1 MYSKLESSKKEQ
13 RKAITLPPSVS
24 ETYVGL
30 RAHLGEGIY
39 LLENGDLGITFAVEG
54 IYDEV
59 LTENDLYAAFSPYAK
74 FLGAVSKGIPP
85 HKENASTVVQIICS
99 QRVIEKAPAL
109 SGASAGAGA
118 IIQHEIG
125 SLFSSGLIRRN
136 FYLTVRWTP
145 EHKPLNLGR
154 ALTIFKQAVALSSEN
169 SIAAASELET
179 QRSYFAKELKRALLE
194 SSLKA
199 KVLEEQELIAYYN
212 SVFHRGLAQPYKLKF
227 EELEPA
233 WTSIISPACQGTPHG
248 FTYDN
253 GNISIFTFSELP
265 PVFALGRFRQFL
277 DSLPLKT
284 FDACWTIS
292 AGQKN
297 PGAEHIFKK
306 MFFSQGPANRKKYQ
320 DLVSFEEGCSS
331 TNPSTKMSF
340 KLISYDLTEDLEA
353 RVFSTAV
360 DYLGCPIIRETQIAS
375 HLIAS
380 SLPMNCSAAEHN
392 IIGRF
397 KTVLLDRALCF
408 APLYTTD
415 TDSAGERQW
424 VARNGEPIKLDV
436 FGSGGNN
443 HLCVLGNSESGK
455 SCLISQF
462 LIEFVWRFE
471 TGVIRIID
479 RKTSYNKICDLF
491 GGKIVSFSESE
502 LKKNP
507 YSPFAFESWDDDDI
521 SNTVVFLQNAIVQLN
536 PEAVITGLH
545 TEILTESIKLA
556 ANDHEKNKQYAGVA
570 SDEVS
575 PHVTWIDIK
584 KKLPTAADA
593 KGSENS
599 LVMTALDEIRRW
611 TVSFDKTGQ
620 FGFLFCQ
627 YEKSD
632 SQSEGARIVVYD
644 LDGISDPR
652 LQVIASQLA
661 FLKVSRDLKKLP
673 RSDRKLIVFEE
684 LGILINSESATSSAL
699 ATAFIRNVVKTARK
713 IGAQAIGIT
722 NELDDFIR
730 SEAGKTFWKIAT
742 QKLFLPQS
750 DAAKQDIETELGKE
764 LSPADIDIIKD
775 LVIKKGFY
783 SQAYLISQKMK
794 FKGSFLIPLSAL
806 MFAIVSTDPNIEQ
819 IYNRLRE
826 QGMPPALAI
835 ETMARDYPFGIQS
848 KK

>member
-1 MYSKLESSKKEQ
+1 MYSKLKSSKKEQ
-13 RKAITLPPSVS
+13 RNEMTLMPSVA

-30 RAHLGEGIY
+30 RAYLGEGIY
-39 LLENGDLGITFAVEG
+39 LLENGDLGVTFSVDG

-59 LTENDLYAAFSPYAK
+59 LTENELYAAFSHYAK
-74 FLGAVSKGIPP
+74 FLGAISKGIPP
-85 HKENASTVVQIICS
+85 HKEHASTVMQIICS
-99 QRVIEKAPAL
+99 QRVVDKSPTLA
-109 SGASAGAGA
+109 GADSGAGA
-118 IIQHEIG
+118 LIKHEVS
-125 SLFSSGLIRRN
+125 SLFSGGLITRT

-145 EHKPLNLGR
+145 ERKPLNLGGAIR
-154 ALTIFKQAVALSSEN
+154 VFKQAMKRSDEDS
-169 SIAAASELET
+169 AAMASELET
-179 QRSYFAKELKRALLE
+179 QRAFFSKELKRGLLE
-194 SSLKA
+194 SNLKA
-199 KVLEEQELIAYYN
+199 RVLPEEELISYYN
-212 SVFHRGLAQPYKLKF
+212 SIFHRGQVQPYKLKF

-233 WTSIISPACQGTPHG
+233 WTSIISPACHGTPHG
-248 FTYDN
+248 LTYDN
-253 GNISIFTFSELP
+253 GNVSVFTFSELP
-265 PVFALGRFRQFL
+265 PAFALGRFRQFI
-277 DSLPLKT
+277 DRLPLKT

-292 AGQKN
+292 AGQKT
-297 PGAEHIFKK
+297 PGEEHVFKK
-306 MFFSQGPANRKKYQ
+306 MFFSQGPAHRKKYQ

-340 KLISYDLTEDLEA
+340 KLIAYDLTEDLEA
-353 RVFSTAV
+353 RIFSTAV
-360 DYLGCPIIRETQIAS
+360 DYLGCPILRETQIAS

-408 APLYTTD
+408 APLYSTS
-415 TDSAGERQW
+415 TDSRGERHW

-462 LIEFVWRFE
+462 IIEFIWRFE
-471 TGVIRIID
+471 SGVIRIID

-502 LKKNP
+502 LKRNP
-507 YSPFAFESWDDDDI
+507 YSPFAFDTWDEDDI
-521 SNTVVFLQNAIVQLN
+521 SNTVVFMQNAIVQLN

-545 TEILTESIKLA
+545 TEILTEAIKLA
-556 ANDHEKNKQYAGVA
+556 ANDHEKNKQYADSA
-570 SDEVS
+570 SDEIS

-593 KGSENS
+593 KGSENA
-599 LVMTALDEIRRW
+599 LIMNALDEIRRW

-627 YEKSD
+627 HENRD
-632 SQSEGARIVVYD
+632 SHSEGSRIVVYD

-684 LGILINSESATSSAL
+684 LGILINSESATSSEL

-713 IGAQAIGIT
+713 IGAQAMGIT

-730 SEAGKTFWKIAT
+730 SEAGKTFWKIST

-783 SQAYLISQKMK
+783 SQAYLVSQTTQ
-794 FKGSFLIPLSAL
+794 FKGSFLVPLSTL
-806 MFAIVSTDPNIEQ
+806 MFAVVSTDPNIEQ
-819 IYNRLRE
+819 IYKNLRA
-826 QGMPPALAI
+826 QGMAPGTAI
-835 ETMARDYPFGIQS
+835 ETMARDYPFGKQL
-848 KK
+848 KE